1 MVAFDCPHC
10 SMALS
15 LDEIV
20 LAQFWDQYQ
29 GKLNCNNQNCG
40 QEIILPTTEE
50 ASALLAGAAMGAQ
63 PASPEP
69 QPPVENPQP
78 GSAAPEVAPVPTAEP
93 SAAPPAAPV
102 VGTEEG
108 TELKKAPEGTE
119 KDIKVGFHGSK
130 GESLEESA
138 KAIKHKAVKTFRH
151 SDCQKDGKDTFD
163 ETVSKFLRELE
174 DEDVISVTPVQ
185 YSEGKD
191 KPSDYGVIIVHKK

>member
-40 QEIILPTTEE
+40 KEIILPTTEE

-69 QPPVENPQP
+69 QPPAANPQP
-78 GSAAPEVAPVPTAEP
+78 GPAAPEVAPV
-93 SAAPPAAPV
+93 
-102 VGTEEG
+102 VGTEEV